1 MLPDSE
7 DTLQEKRQRQHLEK
21 NSNYLT
27 KNESSSNVGG
37 ANRLDQQ
44 KECVIKEKSS
54 AGPAM
59 QLKVHYIL
67 FFKIFSH

>member
-7 DTLQEKRQRQHLEK
+7 DTPQEKRQRPHLEK
-21 NSNYLT
+21 NSNFLT

-44 KECVIKEKSS
+44 KECVIKEKPS

-59 QLKVHYIL
+59 QLKVNYIP
-67 FFKIFSH
+67 FFLIFFH